1 MRNTQNTLYKIGR
14 IINWV
19 LLGIYGLTFVI
30 NLIILIVDAVNDYY
44 WIDNLSSMITMIF
57 LAAFIIVLVILDG
70 KFGEEALKAT
80 PDNLTPIILLM
91 VFGLLSG
98 NVLFLVG
105 GVFGIIGGSQE
116 KNAQEQEGKK
126 EEPKEEP
133 KEEKAE

>member
-105 GVFGIIGGSQE
+105 GVFGIIGGSQA
-116 KNAQEQEGKK
+116 KNAQEQKGE
-126 EEPKEEP
+126 KEEP

>member
-44 WIDNLSSMITMIF
+44 WIDNLSTMITMIF

-91 VFGLLSG
+91 VFGLISG
-98 NVLFLVG
+98 NELFLVG

-116 KNAQEQEGKK
+116 KNAQEQKGEK

>member
-44 WIDNLSSMITMIF
+44 WIDNLSTMITMIF

-116 KNAQEQEGKK
+116 KNAQEQKGEK
-126 EEPKEEP
+126 EEPKEKP

>member
-116 KNAQEQEGKK
+116 KNAQEQKGEK

>member
-30 NLIILIVDAVNDYY
+30 NLIILIVDAVNGYY
-44 WIDNLSSMITMIF
+44 WIDNLSTMITMIF

-116 KNAQEQEGKK
+116 KNAQEQKGEK